1 MVWRYCCLKNARH
14 YENVWHLALRYLADG
29 HWYTLAESAQRLHV
43 TAQMMRAALRQ
54 CMRMGAPLQLDM
66 ARGFRFV
73 QPVSPLIAARERLPL
88 PVQAFW
94 MTDSTNTRALAA
106 LGAGLTR
113 REARVADYQTQGRG
127 RAERR
132 WHQGLGC
139 GVSVSLAFPAHEA
152 LALEALSLRVGLAL
166 AEALQRMGVADV
178 KLKWPNDVMWQGK
191 KLGGILIEARRTGVV
206 VGVGLNY
213 LRLRHETGAILQPV
227 TSLQAIMGRR
237 LPRRARVL
245 ARVLGGVLRELRTL
259 SCTWQTRFAYFDALQ
274 GQAVRVME
282 AFQASWC
289 GVAEGVDARGF
300 LRVRTGAEV
309 RLCHAGEVSVRV
321 NEFGQEQSA

>member
-1 MVWRYCCLKNARH
+1 M
-14 YENVWHLALRYLADG
+14 ALRYLADG
-29 HWYTLAESAQRLHV
+29 RWHTLAESAQRLHV
-43 TAQMMRAALRQ
+43 TPQMMRAALRLF
-54 CMRMGAPLQLDM
+54 MRMGAPLQLDM

-73 QPVSPLIAARERLPL
+73 QPVTPLIAARERLPL

-94 MTDSTNTRALAA
+94 MTDSTNTRALSA

-113 REARVADYQTQGRG
+113 REAWVAEYQTQGRG

-139 GVSVSLAFPAHEA
+139 GVSMSLAFPAREA
-152 LALEALSLRVGLAL
+152 LALEALSLRVGLAV

-178 KLKWPNDVMWQGK
+178 KLKWPNDIVWQGK

-206 VGVGLNY
+206 VGIGLNY
-213 LRLRHETGAILQPV
+213 LRVRHEAGAILQPV
-227 TSLQAIMGRR
+227 TSLQAIVGRR

-245 ARVLGGVLRELRTL
+245 AQVLRSVLHELRTP

-282 AFQASWC
+282 APGASWC
-289 GVAEGVDARGF
+289 GVAEGVDAQGF
-300 LRVRTGAEV
+300 LRVRTDSGV
-309 RLCHAGEVSVRV
+309 RLCHAGEVSVRM
-321 NEFGQEQSA
+321 NGLEQG